1 MIKTTV
7 KIVVVVAVLASAAG
21 MVWWWL
27 RLEAGRADVHTV
39 DRGDILVG
47 VTVSGAVESRQ
58 KSAVA
63 AEIVALVAR
72 LGFKEGQHVR
82 RGDVLVE
89 LDDRV
94 VAAECAKATASLD
107 RAKQHL
113 AETKAG
119 PRDEQIRKAGQL
131 VKQAEARLQYA
142 TKQHKIVATLAQRG
156 AETAAQLD
164 LALNRLQVAQAE
176 LSAARAELDLLES
189 GSRPEQIARAEA
201 EVRLAEAELSR
212 CGALRGKYTLSAPH
226 DGTVTARYVHVGE
239 VVSPGQVLLRLDNTE
254 DIEIR
259 AQAQET
265 QLAGIQPGSR
275 ARVLADAYPD
285 RPLPAE
291 VVRILPRVEPESG
304 AVSVLLKLTQR
315 PTVTLMDGMAVDIA
329 LISEERRQ
337 VVRVPAS
344 AVERPGEQARVWV
357 RTNTSFQPRAI
368 ETGLADG
375 RWVEV
380 VAGLRPGEVIQIR

>member
-1 MIKTTV
+1 
-7 KIVVVVAVLASAAG
+7 
-21 MVWWWL
+21 
-27 RLEAGRADVHTV
+27 
-39 DRGDILVG
+39 
-47 VTVSGAVESRQ
+47 
-58 KSAVA
+58 
-63 AEIVALVAR
+63 
-72 LGFKEGQHVR
+72 
-82 RGDVLVE
+82 
-89 LDDRV
+89 
-94 VAAECAKATASLD
+94 
-107 RAKQHL
+107 
-113 AETKAG
+113 
-119 PRDEQIRKAGQL
+119 
-131 VKQAEARLQYA
+131 
-142 TKQHKIVATLAQRG
+142 
-156 AETAAQLD
+156 
-164 LALNRLQVAQAE
+164 
-176 LSAARAELDLLES
+176 
-189 GSRPEQIARAEA
+189 
-201 EVRLAEAELSR
+201 
-212 CGALRGKYTLSAPH
+212 
-226 DGTVTARYVHVGE
+226 VTARYVHVGE

-291 VVRILPRVEPESG
+291 VVRVLPRVEPESG

-368 ETGLADG
+368 QTGLADG